1 MSFGGSSSS
10 FTLPHTHN
18 NSLSNDGGALSQ
30 TLTFMG
36 GVTLYSLITDNT
48 AQVNTNTANI
58 ATNTTN
64 IAINT
69 AAIGTNTTNI
79 AALTAN
85 IGKWSATNTATFRNS
100 VIAGVPV
107 GTIEEVT

>member
-18 NSLSNDGGALSQ
+18 NALTNDGGALSQ

-48 AQVNTNTANI
+48 AAVAANTAAI
-58 ATNTTN
+58 ATNAT
-64 IAINT
+64 
-69 AAIGTNTTNI
+69 AIGTNTTNI

-85 IGKWSATNTATFRNS
+85 IGKWSATNTTTFRNS
-100 VIAGVPV
+100 VIAGAAV